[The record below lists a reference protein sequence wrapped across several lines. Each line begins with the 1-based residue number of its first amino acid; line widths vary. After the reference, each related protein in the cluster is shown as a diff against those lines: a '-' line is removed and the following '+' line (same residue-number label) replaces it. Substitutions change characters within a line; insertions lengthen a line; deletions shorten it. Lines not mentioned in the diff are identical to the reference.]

1 MLDEVIETRLENDL
15 KMKNRVITPVRRK
28 PLSQDSNAIELKR
41 ATTPIEDLKSPADDK
56 KEML

>member
-15 KMKNRVITPVRRK
+15 KMKNRVITPVRQK

-41 ATTPIEDLKSPADDK
+41 TTTPLEDLKSPADDK
-56 KEML
+56 KEIL